1 MANKKINQLVSKTA
15 ILSTD
20 LFGIGDAT
28 TGQLFKKTI
37 AELQAAIG
45 GAVISVNGL
54 VGTVVLDTDDI
65 QELASPT
72 NKYFTD
78 ARARGAISLTVTG
91 NSGASTYS
99 SGTGVLNVPTYTL
112 AGLGG
117 ITASFLSGTS
127 GISYNSTT
135 GVISYSGTVY
145 TDASIRALFSGGT
158 GITYN
163 SSTGAISYSGT
174 VYTDSSVR
182 ALISLTTTG
191 TSGAS
196 TYNNTTG
203 VINVP
208 NYTLAGLGG
217 ISLTSLSGGTGIT
230 YNSSTGAIS
239 YSGTVYTDASVRALI
254 SASGSVSYN
263 NTTGVISLTSGNLTE
278 ATSSVL
284 TITGGTGAV
293 LGSGTSIQVNQA
305 STSVSGFLSSTDWNT
320 FNGKANALSGTT
332 NYHAKFTS
340 STAIGNSLIFDNG
353 TNLGIATSGGTYA
366 STTLLL
372 RATSATST
380 NYAFIVEDNAT
391 NEIFSIQNSGALT
404 IKNAGTTRLTI
415 TSTGAATFSDNITL
429 SSGKSIGFGGNT
441 IAAAVNALIY
451 SDTNYIVMNSKAGS
465 ALYLNYDNTNASSVI
480 DMFNGKMVVKQTG
493 NVGIGVTPATGV
505 ALDIRNNS
513 TTTLADFRNANSS
526 GYGIYV
532 AAGSTSSQYV
542 QRWANYNNDT
552 LMTINGI
559 GNVGILASSPVVAL
573 QVGTG
578 TASSIPSWTKIMS
591 TDSTQTGVGAVIDNK
606 SIYFYNSGSL
616 LKIDAYN
623 YSTGTGLTFALGGN
637 GGNILVGTTSDN
649 GERLYVSGAIRATGT
664 ITANSDITLKKN
676 LLKIEN
682 ALEKVE
688 QINGYT
694 YELKEDDSKR
704 HAGVIAQ
711 EIQTVLPEIVNKGN
725 DGILGVEYGNI
736 SALLIEAIKE
746 QQTQINELK
755 ALLNK

>member
-20 LFGIGDAT
+20 IFGIGDAT

-65 QELASPT
+65 QELATPT

-117 ITASFLSGTS
+117 ISATFLSGTS

-145 TDASIRALFSGGT
+145 TDASIRALLSGST
-158 GITYN
+158 GISYN
-163 SSTGAISYSGT
+163 STTGAISYSGT

-191 TSGAS
+191 DSGAS

-217 ISLTSLSGGTGIT
+217 ISYTSLSGGTGIT
-230 YNSSTGAIS
+230 YNNTTGAIS

-254 SASGSVSYN
+254 SASGAVSYN

-293 LGSGTSIQVNQA
+293 LGAGTSIQVKQA
-305 STSVSGFLSSTDWNT
+305 TTSVSGFLSSTDWTT
-320 FNGKANALSGTT
+320 FNAKANALSGTT
-332 NYHAKFTS
+332 NFVAKFTS
-340 STAIGNSLIFDNG
+340 STTIGNSVIYDD
-353 TNLGIATSGGTYA
+353 GI
-366 STTLLL
+366 
-372 RATSATST
+372 
-380 NYAFIVEDNAT
+380 
-391 NEIFSIQNSGALT
+391 
-404 IKNAGTTRLTI
+404 
-415 TSTGAATFSDNITL
+415 
-429 SSGKSIGFGGNT
+429 
-441 IAAAVNALIY
+441 
-451 SDTNYIVMNSKAGS
+451 
-465 ALYLNYDNTNASSVI
+465 
-480 DMFNGKMVVKQTG
+480 
-493 NVGIGVTPATGV
+493 NVGIGTSA
-505 ALDIRNNS
+505 I
-513 TTTLADFRNANSS
+513 
-526 GYGIYV
+526 
-532 AAGSTSSQYV
+532 TSSAG
-542 QRWANYNNDT
+542 WTPT
-552 LMTINGI
+552 LVLNATSAALIIKGINGQENSLGTSNGFYI
-559 GNVGILASSPVVAL
+559 DCLGSSTASNNNIIFRTNNINSNFSATERMRITSDGKVGIGTNTPSQKLTVSDNTSTDLIL
-573 QVGTG
+573 QVRNLSNDYGTNLFLQGNNNNGASYNSVISYTFGGTRHWGIGGGGSVGTFVIDTNGSERMRITSGGDITFAQSRALYTTATTG
-578 TASSIPSWTKIMS
+578 T
-591 TDSTQTGVGAVIDNK
+591 
-606 SIYFYNSGSL
+606 L
-616 LKIDAYN
+616 
-623 YSTGTGLTFALGGN
+623 GLYGN
-637 GGNILVGTTSDN
+637 GGGLYMGGSIANQMLLTGGGNLLVGTTSDN
-649 GERLYVSGAIRATGT
+649 GERLYVSGSIRATGS
-664 ITANSDITLKKN
+664 ITANSDISLKKN

-694 YELKEDDSKR
+694 YELKADDSKR

-711 EIQTVLPEIVNKGN
+711 EIETVLPEIVNTGN
-725 DGILGVEYGNI
+725 DGLMGIEYGNI

-746 QQTQINELK
+746 QNTKIKNLET
-755 ALLNK
+755 LLASK

>member
-20 LFGIGDAT
+20 IFGIGDAT

-65 QELASPT
+65 QELATPT

-145 TDASIRALFSGGT
+145 TDSSIRALLSGGT
-158 GITYN
+158 GISYN

-182 ALISLTTTG
+182 ALISITTTG

-208 NYTLAGLGG
+208 EYTLAGLGG

-230 YNSSTGAIS
+230 YNNTTGAIS

-254 SASGSVSYN
+254 SATGNISYN
-263 NTTGVISLTSGNLTE
+263 STTGVISTSLTQYTDALARASLSLTTTGTSGASTYNSTTGVVNIPQYQ
-278 ATSSVL
+278 AVL
-284 TITGGTGAV
+284 TNPVTGT
-293 LGSGTSIQVNQA
+293 
-305 STSVSGFLSSTDWNT
+305 
-320 FNGKANALSGTT
+320 GTT
-332 NYHAKFTS
+332 NYHAKFTG
-340 STAIGNSLIFDNG
+340 STTIGNSVIQDNG
-353 TNLGIATSGGTYA
+353 TSVGINGAPSSFSTFVYLDIIGNATTQGG
-366 STTLLL
+366 LLQSRNSDNSIIGSFFTNANGL
-372 RATSATST
+372 NIRTETSHAILISTSASEKIRVTSAGSVGIGSTSPSEKLEVLDGYISTYHNANANGGGYGLQFYT
-380 NYAFIVEDNAT
+380 NGGGSKN
-391 NEIFSIQNSGALT
+391 SIASILVSQVSTARSGDLLFLT
-404 IKNAGTTRLTI
+404 SNAGAPTTRLSI
-415 TSTGAATFSDNITL
+415 TSAGSVGINTTTP
-429 SSGKSIGFGGNT
+429 SGKLDVRDVGLGTFPSAGQPGTGLNIRRADGILGMAMGYEDNQGN
-441 IAAAVNALIY
+441 
-451 SDTNYIVMNSKAGS
+451 SYIQVQRM
-465 ALYLNYDNTNASSVI
+465 D
-480 DMFNGKMVVKQTG
+480 
-493 NVGIGVTPATGV
+493 
-505 ALDIRNNS
+505 
-513 TTTLADFRNANSS
+513 
-526 GYGIYV
+526 
-532 AAGSTSSQYV
+532 GSTSYQNLTLQY
-542 QRWANYNNDT
+542 
-552 LMTINGI
+552 
-559 GNVGILASSPVVAL
+559 
-573 QVGTG
+573 
-578 TASSIPSWTKIMS
+578 
-591 TDSTQTGVGAVIDNK
+591 
-606 SIYFYNSGSL
+606 
-616 LKIDAYN
+616 
-623 YSTGTGLTFALGGN
+623 N
-637 GGNILVGTTSDN
+637 GGNVLIGTNTNN
-649 GERLYVSGAIRATGT
+649 GEKLYVSGTIRATGT

-676 LLKIEN
+676 LLRIEN

-694 YELKEDDSKR
+694 YEFKEDDSKR

>member
-20 LFGIGDAT
+20 IFGIGDAT

-65 QELASPT
+65 QELATPT

-117 ITASFLSGTS
+117 ISATFLSGTS
-127 GISYNSTT
+127 GISYNSST

-145 TDASIRALFSGGT
+145 TDASIRALLSGST
-158 GITYN
+158 GISYN

-182 ALISLTTTG
+182 ALISITTTG
-191 TSGAS
+191 DSGAS

-217 ISLTSLSGGTGIT
+217 ISYTSLSGGTGIT
-230 YNSSTGAIS
+230 YNNTTGAIS

-254 SASGSVSYN
+254 SASGAVSYN

-293 LGSGTSIQVNQA
+293 LGAGTSIQVKQA
-305 STSVSGFLSSTDWNT
+305 SSSVSGFLSSTDWNT

-332 NYHAKFTS
+332 GYHAKFTS
-340 STAIGNSLIFDNG
+340 STTIGNSAIFESGN
-353 TNLGIATSGGTYA
+353 NILLVANSVLGLNTADGSDSGYLAITGASVDGPTRGGTIYLSGNERA
-366 STTLLL
+366 DEAGSITIQAGTTTFGTSPNGVILLK
-372 RATSATST
+372 TSATTRLMVTADGNLGFGVTPFT
-380 NYAFIVEDNAT
+380 NTLSKGFDLVGGGGM
-391 NEIFSIQNSGALT
+391 FSIGSSFYIMSNAYFNTEWRYKATAATTGIALNSDGSMTFSSAVSGT
-404 IKNAGTTRLTI
+404 INTAISFTTKMTI
-415 TSTGAATFSDNITL
+415 TSAGYLLLGTTSSYFGAAGRGNFEMNGSTDNMFVQKV
-429 SSGKSIGFGGNT
+429 GD
-441 IAAAVNALIY
+441 ALKNYIY
-451 SDTNYIVMNSKAGS
+451 SDSGQTEFYS
-465 ALYLNYDNTNASSVI
+465 LNKLRLS
-480 DMFNGKMVVKQTG
+480 GG
-493 NVGIGVTPATGV
+493 NVLLNT
-505 ALDIRNNS
+505 S
-513 TTTLADFRNANSS
+513 T
-526 GYGIYV
+526 
-532 AAGSTSSQYV
+532 
-542 QRWANYNNDT
+542 
-552 LMTINGI
+552 
-559 GNVGILASSPVVAL
+559 
-573 QVGTG
+573 
-578 TASSIPSWTKIMS
+578 
-591 TDSTQTGVGAVIDNK
+591 
-606 SIYFYNSGSL
+606 
-616 LKIDAYN
+616 
-623 YSTGTGLTFALGGN
+623 
-637 GGNILVGTTSDN
+637 DN
-649 GERLYVSGAIRATGT
+649 GERLYVNGAIRATGT
-664 ITANSDITLKKN
+664 ITANSDIILKKN
-676 LLKIEN
+676 ILKIEN

-746 QQTQINELK
+746 QNTKIKNLET
-755 ALLNK
+755 LLASK

>member
-1 MANKKINQLVSKTA
+1 MANKKINQLVSKTS

-28 TGQLFKKTI
+28 TGQLYKKTI

-65 QELASPT
+65 QELATPT

-117 ITASFLSGTS
+117 ISATFLSGTS

-145 TDASIRALFSGGT
+145 TDASIRALLSGST
-158 GITYN
+158 GISYN

-182 ALISLTTTG
+182 ALISITTTG

-230 YNSSTGAIS
+230 YNNTTGAIS

-254 SASGSVSYN
+254 SSSGAVSYN

-305 STSVSGFLSSTDWNT
+305 SSSVSGFLSSTDWST
-320 FNGKANALSGTT
+320 FNGKASALSGTT
-332 NYHAKFTS
+332 NYVAKFTS
-340 STAIGNSLIFDNG
+340 STAIGNSVIYDNG
-353 TNLGIATSGGTYA
+353 TNASIGNTNPFAGATSLTGIAISDRGGIYKLAVNDVIYVSNNLYYDGTVWKRITANGGATMQVESVDGGNFAIYGTATGTAGSTATLNERLRITSTGYLTIRKSAGDGNVATFTNGTTGINFNCTGTAISLENYDA
-366 STTLLL
+366 NQAFEIKTFGTGTINFY
-372 RATSATST
+372 TSATSQRMRIET
-380 NYAFIVEDNAT
+380 NGQVKIGT
-391 NEIFSIQNSGALT
+391 NNNYYSDGLVVWGGLGSGE
-404 IKNAGTTRLTI
+404 
-415 TSTGAATFSDNITL
+415 
-429 SSGKSIGFGGNT
+429 GGIT
-441 IAAAVNALIY
+441 IAAP
-451 SDTNYIVMNSKAGS
+451 STS
-465 ALYLNYDNTNASSVI
+465 ARNFLAFADGTGGEDRYRGLVGYNHADDSMLFYTNANERMKMSS
-480 DMFNGKMVVKQTG
+480 DGLLM
-493 NVGIGVTPATGV
+493 IGT
-505 ALDIRNNS
+505 S
-513 TTTLADFRNANSS
+513 TTN
-526 GYGIYV
+526 
-532 AAGSTSSQYV
+532 GS
-542 QRWANYNNDT
+542 
-552 LMTINGI
+552 
-559 GNVGILASSPVVAL
+559 
-573 QVGTG
+573 
-578 TASSIPSWTKIMS
+578 
-591 TDSTQTGVGAVIDNK
+591 
-606 SIYFYNSGSL
+606 
-616 LKIDAYN
+616 
-623 YSTGTGLTFALGGN
+623 
-637 GGNILVGTTSDN
+637 
-649 GERLYVSGAIRATGT
+649 RLYVQGSIYATGN
-664 ITANSDITLKKN
+664 ITANSDLILKKN
-676 LLKIEN
+676 LIIIDNPIDKLMQ
-682 ALEKVE
+682 L
-688 QINGYT
+688 NGYS
-694 YELKEDDSKR
+694 YQWKSDDS
-704 HAGVIAQ
+704 HQYGVVAQ
-711 EIQTVLPEIVNKGN
+711 EVEKILPYAVTTGT
-725 DGILGVEYGNI
+725 DGIKGVSYNQI
-736 SALLIEAIKE
+736 IPVLIEAVKE
-746 QQTQINELK
+746 QKKELEELK
-755 ALLNK
+755 NILASK

>member
-20 LFGIGDAT
+20 IFGIGDAT
-28 TGQLFKKTI
+28 TGQLYKKTI

-65 QELASPT
+65 QELATPT

-117 ITASFLSGTS
+117 ITATFLSGTS

-158 GITYN
+158 GISYN

-182 ALISLTTTG
+182 ALISITTTG

-230 YNSSTGAIS
+230 YNNTTGAIS

-254 SASGSVSYN
+254 SASGAVSYN

-293 LGSGTSIQVNQA
+293 LGAGTSIQVKQA
-305 STSVSGFLSSTDWNT
+305 STTVSGFLSSTDFNT
-320 FNGKANALSGTT
+320 FNNKASALSGTT
-332 NYHAKFTS
+332 NYVAKFTS
-340 STAIGNSLIFDNG
+340 STGIGNSNLINDANGNLGLGVTPSAFSGVTAIQVGHLSGLSLFGYSGTGAEIASNTYFNG
-353 TNLGIATSGGTYA
+353 TNYAYVTTATATRYVLSSGQHRWFVAPSGTQD
-366 STTLLL
+366 
-372 RATSATST
+372 ATISFTQAM
-380 NYAFIVEDNAT
+380 
-391 NEIFSIQNSGALT
+391 
-404 IKNAGTTRLTI
+404 TI
-415 TSTGAATFSDNITL
+415 TSAGNILINGTTVQNSNTNRGNLTINGTTSILNL
-429 SSGKSIGFGGNT
+429 SI
-441 IAAAVNALIY
+441 
-451 SDTNYIVMNSKAGS
+451 SDTNGGYLYHAGTDMHLDNVKNGNLILYTNDTERMRITSAGELFVLGIINSRGSTDNVTVQNYYRDGTYEFGVQKVAGRGTDLFFTGDSNFNIVKRSTYGS
-465 ALYLNYDNTNASSVI
+465 IGGTIYFRVASS
-480 DMFNGKMVVKQTG
+480 G
-493 NVGIGVTPATGV
+493 N
-505 ALDIRNNS
+505 
-513 TTTLADFRNANSS
+513 TL
-526 GYGIYV
+526 
-532 AAGSTSSQYV
+532 
-542 QRWANYNNDT
+542 
-552 LMTINGI
+552 L
-559 GNVGILASSPVVAL
+559 
-573 QVGTG
+573 GTE
-578 TASSIPSWTKIMS
+578 T
-591 TDSTQTGVGAVIDNK
+591 
-606 SIYFYNSGSL
+606 
-616 LKIDAYN
+616 
-623 YSTGTGLTFALGGN
+623 
-637 GGNILVGTTSDN
+637 DN

-664 ITANSDITLKKN
+664 ITANSDLTLKKN
-676 LLKIEN
+676 LLRIEN

-694 YELKEDDSKR
+694 YEFKEDDSKR

-746 QQTQINELK
+746 QNTKIKNLET
-755 ALLNK
+755 LLASK

>member
-1 MANKKINQLVSKTA
+1 MANKKINQLVSKTS

-65 QELASPT
+65 QELATPT

-78 ARARGAISLTVTG
+78 ARARAAISLTVTG

-145 TDASIRALFSGGT
+145 TDASIRALLSGGT
-158 GITYN
+158 GISYN
-163 SSTGAISYSGT
+163 STTGAISYSGT

-208 NYTLAGLGG
+208 EYTLAGLGG

-254 SASGSVSYN
+254 SASGAVSYN

-293 LGSGTSIQVNQA
+293 LGSGTSIQVKQA
-305 STSVSGFLSSTDWNT
+305 SSTVSGFLSSTDWNT

-332 NYHAKFTS
+332 NYVAKFTS
-340 STAIGNSLIFDNG
+340 STAIGNSVIYDNG
-353 TNLGIATSGGTYA
+353 TSVGIGTTSPNLINSNIALSINGTS
-366 STTLLL
+366 
-372 RATSATST
+372 
-380 NYAFIVEDNAT
+380 NAT
-391 NEIFSIQNSGALT
+391 FEINRAGARAGYLYVDSVGFAIQEVRNLPMIFATNDSEKMR
-404 IKNAGTTRLTI
+404 IKSN
-415 TSTGAATFSDNITL
+415 
-429 SSGKSIGFGGNT
+429 
-441 IAAAVNALIY
+441 
-451 SDTNYIVMNSKAGS
+451 
-465 ALYLNYDNTNASSVI
+465 
-480 DMFNGKMVVKQTG
+480 G
-493 NVGIGVTPATGV
+493 NVGIGTSVDIDHKLKVAGIVNSANGASDSVGGGAAYLLDGSATNGSSLTFLQQGV
-505 ALDIRNNS
+505 SKFAIWTYDGSNWGNRMSITS
-513 TTTLADFRNANSS
+513 TGKVAISTSVADDVLLNVVNSS
-526 GYGIYV
+526 STGYGMNIS
-532 AAGSTSSQYV
+532 ASSSSSQYALRV
-542 QRWANYNNDT
+542 ESYNGGTEFFRVRGDGRV
-552 LMTINGI
+552 I
-559 GNVGILASSPVVAL
+559 VA
-573 QVGTG
+573 
-578 TASSIPSWTKIMS
+578 
-591 TDSTQTGVGAVIDNK
+591 
-606 SIYFYNSGSL
+606 GSL
-616 LKIDAYN
+616 II
-623 YSTGTGLTFALGGN
+623 GG
-637 GGNILVGTTSDN
+637 TSDN
-649 GERLYVSGAIRATGT
+649 GYKLYVSGTIYATGN
-664 ITANSDITLKKN
+664 ITANSDLTLKKN
-676 LLKIEN
+676 LELITNPTDK
-682 ALEKVE
+682 LM
-688 QINGYT
+688 QLNGYS
-694 YELKEDDSKR
+694 YQWKSDDS
-704 HAGVIAQ
+704 HQYGVIAQ
-711 EIQTVLPEIVNKGN
+711 EVEKILPYAVSTGN
-725 DGILGVEYGNI
+725 DGIKGVSYNQI
-736 SALLIEAIKE
+736 IPVLIEAVKE
-746 QQTQINELK
+746 QK
-755 ALLNK
+755 AKIENLEILLASK